1 MKARHRCPVKS
12 TKESFQRALNLDGL
26 EAIDV
31 ARDLQWLGGL
41 VFFDSSGNLPEQS
54 GSPISVISAAPKQIY
69 RGSIH
74 SDADRAEL
82 RQVISDHRIL
92 ELDRGF
98 PDGELCGW
106 VDYEGHYVLGEYHE
120 MLIKNEAKGEW
131 WEKGDLS
138 TKRKN
143 TASKCPTISE
153 FTAEITREAFL
164 NSIEKAKQ
172 WITSG
177 DIYQVNLAQ
186 KFSAKLEGAGSLFGL
201 YEQLRQAS
209 PAPMSAWLELDGK
222 EILSSSPELFMKISG
237 KKIETKPIKGTRPRF
252 RNADEDLR
260 SAVELQTSSK
270 ETAELVMITDLL
282 RNDLGKICEFGSVEV
297 TKMLQLESLAQV
309 HHLVSTVCGSLR
321 KECDAVTAL
330 AECFPGG
337 SITGAPKKRAMEIIS
352 ELENTPRGIYCGA
365 IGWFGFNGESQWN
378 IAIRTLV
385 RDSDTLS
392 YQVGAGIVA
401 DSIAS
406 DEYAETMHKGQGIRL
421 GIEQFKSSL

>member
-1 MKARHRCPVKS
+1 VKS
-12 TKESFQRALNLDGL
+12 SEQSFQRALILDGQ
-26 EAIDV
+26 EVIDV

-54 GSPISVISAAPKQIY
+54 RDPISVISAAPKQIY

-74 SDADRAEL
+74 LDADRSEL
-82 RQVISDHRIL
+82 RRALSNFRIL
-92 ELDRGF
+92 ERDHGF
-98 PDGELCGW
+98 PNGGLCGW

-120 MLIKNEAKGEW
+120 MLIKNEATGEW
-131 WEKGDLS
+131 WEKGELS
-138 TKRKN
+138 LKRKN
-143 TASKCPTISE
+143 TASKCPAISK
-153 FTAEITREAFL
+153 FTAEITREEFL

-172 WITSG
+172 WIASG

-209 PAPMSAWLELDGK
+209 PAPMSAWLELDER
-222 EILSSSPELFMKISG
+222 EILSSSPELFLRISG
-237 KKIETKPIKGTRPRF
+237 NGIETRPIKGTRPRF
-252 RNADEDLR
+252 RDADDDLR

-270 ETAELVMITDLL
+270 EAAELVMITDLL
-282 RNDLGKICEFGSVEV
+282 RNDLGKVCEFGSVEV

-309 HHLVSTVCGSLR
+309 HHLVSTVRGSLR
-321 KECDAVTAL
+321 TECDAVTAL

-352 ELENTPRGIYCGA
+352 ELENAPRGIYCGA
-365 IGWFGFNGESQWN
+365 IGWFGFNEESQWN

-392 YQVGAGIVA
+392 YHVGAGIVA
-401 DSIAS
+401 DSTAA

-421 GIEQFKSSL
+421 GIEQFRSSL